1 MKEFIDIDT
10 SQTEGSS
17 LLQTPIRLCMHVR
30 GVVRLDHRVMREATA
45 LKDAGYEVHIVDI
58 ECERNRSAEEDIRG
72 IHVKH
77 IMKPNWLLPAR
88 SRVGHLIKSTQK
100 LVYTTIELIRMP
112 ADIYHAHDDNAL
124 AACYIAARWHR
135 KLLIFDAHEFP
146 LNSLSDMRRSWLS
159 ALLIN
164 IFTRMI
170 RSCAGIITV
179 SSPIAQEICHL
190 YHIPQV
196 SLIRNLPV
204 YQALPKSDRLR
215 QHLGLSPSVKVA
227 LFQGNIDPNRGLDK
241 LVHTAKFLDRDIVIV
256 IMGKGI
262 GVTLS
267 ELEALAE
274 SEGVTDR
281 IRIIP
286 PVPYEELLNWTASAD
301 IGVIVSSPDYSLNV
315 RMSLPNKLFEYLMAG
330 LPVLSSQLPAVAEV
344 INTYDV
350 GQIVSSLVPAE
361 IAAAINAMLEDQ
373 AALERMH
380 RNALEAAQH
389 EFYWEKERLQL
400 LQLYDEIL
408 KMQNVKLKV

>member
-1 MKEFIDIDT
+1 MKECIDIDT
-10 SQTEGSS
+10 SQTEGSF
-17 LLQTPIRLCMHVR
+17 LLHTPIRLCMHVR

-45 LKDAGYEVHIVDI
+45 LRDAGFAVTILDFEDDLT
-58 ECERNRSAEEDIRG
+58 RPAEEDLGG

-77 IMKPNWLLPAR
+77 MVKPNWLLPAR
-88 SRVGHLIKSTQK
+88 SRVGHLLKSTQK
-100 LVYTTIELIRMP
+100 LVYTTIQLIRMP

-146 LNSLSDMRRSWLS
+146 LNSLIDKRRSWLS
-159 ALLIN
+159 ALFIN
-164 IFTRMI
+164 LFTRMI
-170 RSCAGIITV
+170 RNCAGIITV

-190 YHIPQV
+190 YHIPKV
-196 SLIRNLPV
+196 SLIRNLPI

-215 QHLGLSPSVKVA
+215 QHLDLSPGVKVA

-301 IGVIVSSPDYSLNV
+301 IGLIVSSPDYSLNV

-330 LPVLSSQLPAVAEV
+330 LPVLSSQLPAIAEV

-380 RNALEAAQH
+380 HNALEAAQH
-389 EFYWEKERLQL
+389 ELSWEKEQRKLLRLYYDL
-400 LQLYDEIL
+400 LEMRNEAIY
-408 KMQNVKLKV
+408 

>member
-17 LLQTPIRLCMHVR
+17 LVQTPIRLCMHVR

-45 LKDAGYEVHIVDI
+45 LRDAGFAVTILDLEDDLT
-58 ECERNRSAEEDIRG
+58 RPAEEDLGG

-100 LVYTTIELIRMP
+100 LVYTTIQLIRMP
-112 ADIYHAHDDNAL
+112 ADVYHAHDDNAL
-124 AACYIAARWHR
+124 AACYFAARWHR

-146 LNSLSDMRRSWLS
+146 LNSLSDIRRSWLR

-164 IFTRMI
+164 VFTRML
-170 RSCAGIITV
+170 RNCAGIITV
-179 SSPIAQEICHL
+179 SPPIAQEICHL

-215 QHLGLSPSVKVA
+215 QHLGLSPSVKVV

-241 LVHTAKFLDRDIVIV
+241 LVHAAKFLDRDIVIV
-256 IMGKGI
+256 IMGKGV
-262 GVTLS
+262 GVTPS

-274 SEGVTDR
+274 SEGVTEG

-301 IGVIVSSPDYSLNV
+301 IGLIVSSPDYSLNV

-330 LPVLSSQLPAVAEV
+330 LPVLSSQLPAIAEV

>member
-1 MKEFIDIDT
+1 MKECIDIDT
-10 SQTEGSS
+10 SQTEGSF
-17 LLQTPIRLCMHVR
+17 LLQTPMRLCMHVR

-45 LKDAGYEVHIVDI
+45 LRDAGFAVTILDFENDLTRPV
-58 ECERNRSAEEDIRG
+58 EEDLG
-72 IHVKH
+72 GMHVKH
-77 IMKPNWLLPAR
+77 IMKPNWLLPAH

-100 LVYTTIELIRMP
+100 LVYTTIQLIRMP

-135 KLLIFDAHEFP
+135 KLLIFDAHELP
-146 LNSLSDMRRSWLS
+146 LNSLSDKRRSWLS
-159 ALLIN
+159 ALLKN
-164 IFTRMI
+164 LFTRMI
-170 RSCAGIITV
+170 RNCAGIITV

-256 IMGKGI
+256 IMGKGV
-262 GVTLS
+262 GVTPA
-267 ELEALAE
+267 ELEASAK

-301 IGVIVSSPDYSLNV
+301 IGLIVSSPDYSLNV

-361 IAAAINAMLEDQ
+361 IAAAINAMLKDQ

-380 RNALEAAQH
+380 RNALEAARH
-389 EFYWEKERLQL
+389 EFYWEKEQLQL

-408 KMQNVKLKV
+408 KMQHVKLKV

>member
-1 MKEFIDIDT
+1 MKEYIDIDA

-17 LLQTPIRLCMHVR
+17 LVQTPIRLCMHVR
-30 GVVRLDHRVMREATA
+30 GVVRLDPRVMREATA
-45 LKDAGYEVHIVDI
+45 LRDAGFAVTILDFEEDLT
-58 ECERNRSAEEDIRG
+58 RPAEEDLGG

-77 IMKPNWLLPAR
+77 FVKPNWLLPAR
-88 SRVGHLIKSTQK
+88 SRVGHLLKSTQK
-100 LVYTTIELIRMP
+100 LVYTTIQLIRMP

-146 LNSLSDMRRSWLS
+146 LNSLIDKRRSWLS
-159 ALLIN
+159 ALFIN
-164 IFTRMI
+164 LFTRMI
-170 RSCAGIITV
+170 RNCAGIITV

-190 YHIPQV
+190 YHITQV

-215 QHLGLSPSVKVA
+215 QHLGLSPGVKVA

-301 IGVIVSSPDYSLNV
+301 IGLIVSSPDYSLNV

-330 LPVLSSQLPAVAEV
+330 LPVLSSQLPAIAEV

-389 EFYWEKERLQL
+389 ELSWEKEQRKLLRLYYDL
-400 LQLYDEIL
+400 LEMRNEAIY
-408 KMQNVKLKV
+408 

>member
-1 MKEFIDIDT
+1 MKECINIDT

-45 LKDAGYEVHIVDI
+45 LRDAGFAVTILDFEDDLT
-58 ECERNRSAEEDIRG
+58 RPAEEDLGG

-77 IMKPNWLLPAR
+77 IVKPNWLLPAR
-88 SRVGHLIKSTQK
+88 SRVGHLLKSTH
-100 LVYTTIELIRMP
+100 EL
-112 ADIYHAHDDNAL
+112 
-124 AACYIAARWHR
+124 
-135 KLLIFDAHEFP
+135 P
-146 LNSLSDMRRSWLS
+146 LNSLSDKRRSWLS
-159 ALLIN
+159 ALFIN
-164 IFTRMI
+164 VFTRMI
-170 RSCAGIITV
+170 RNCAGIITV

-190 YHIPQV
+190 YHITQV

-215 QHLGLSPSVKVA
+215 QHLGLSPGVKVA

-301 IGVIVSSPDYSLNV
+301 IGLIVSSPDYSLNV

-330 LPVLSSQLPAVAEV
+330 LPVLSSQLPAIAEV

-389 EFYWEKERLQL
+389 ELSWEKEQRKLLRLYYDL
-400 LQLYDEIL
+400 LEMRNEAIY
-408 KMQNVKLKV
+408 

>member
-17 LLQTPIRLCMHVR
+17 LVQTPIRLCMHVR

-45 LKDAGYEVHIVDI
+45 LRDAGFAVTILDLEDDLT
-58 ECERNRSAEEDIRG
+58 RPAEEDLGG

-100 LVYTTIELIRMP
+100 LVYTTLQLIRMP

-135 KLLIFDAHEFP
+135 KLLIFDAHELP
-146 LNSLSDMRRSWLS
+146 LNSLGDKRRSWLS

-164 IFTRMI
+164 VFTRML
-170 RSCAGIITV
+170 RNCAGIITV

-215 QHLGLSPSVKVA
+215 QHLGLSPSVKVV

-256 IMGKGI
+256 IMGKGV
-262 GVTLS
+262 GVTPS

-274 SEGVTDR
+274 SEGVTEG

-350 GQIVSSLVPAE
+350 GQILSSLAPAE

>member
-45 LKDAGYEVHIVDI
+45 LRDAGFAVTILDFEDDLTRPV
-58 ECERNRSAEEDIRG
+58 EEDLGG

-88 SRVGHLIKSTQK
+88 SRVEHLIKSTQK
-100 LVYTTIELIRMP
+100 LVYTTKQLIRMP

-124 AACYIAARWHR
+124 AACYVAARWHR

-146 LNSLSDMRRSWLS
+146 LNSLSDKRRSWLS
-159 ALLIN
+159 ALFIN
-164 IFTRMI
+164 LFTRMI
-170 RSCAGIITV
+170 RNCAGIITV
-179 SSPIAQEICHL
+179 SSPIAQEICYL

-204 YQALPKSDRLR
+204 YQALPKSNRLR

-241 LVHTAKFLDRDIVIV
+241 LVHTAKFLDRDIVV
-256 IMGKGI
+256 VMMGKGV
-262 GVTLS
+262 GVTPS

-301 IGVIVSSPDYSLNV
+301 IGLIVSSPDYSLNV

-350 GQIVSSLVPAE
+350 GQVVSSLAPTE

-389 EFYWEKERLQL
+389 EFYWEKEQLQL